1 MAQKVKPIPEG
12 FGALTPYIVVSDAA
26 RALDFY
32 KQAFGAV
39 EMGRHAMPGGKIA
52 HADIKIGES
61 RLMLSD
67 EFPFGFCR
75 TPEAL
80 GGTTNALWI
89 YTEDVD
95 SLFNRA
101 VQAGATVKSQ
111 VQDMFWGDR
120 TGHLEDPFGHMWVL
134 ATHKEDV
141 SPEEMKRR
149 GDIEMAKMAKGA
161 QQSSQGA

>member
-12 FGALTPYIVVSDAA
+12 HHSLTPAIVVNDAA

-32 KQAFGAV
+32 HRAFDAA
-39 EMGRHAMPGGKIA
+39 ELGRFATPDGKIA
-52 HADIKIGES
+52 HAEIKIGDS

-67 EFPFGFCR
+67 EFSFGFCR
-75 TPEAL
+75 SPESL
-80 GGTTNALWI
+80 GGTTTTLWV

-95 SLFNRA
+95 SMFSRA
-101 VQAGATVKSQ
+101 VQAGATVKMPLK
-111 VQDMFWGDR
+111 DEFWGDR
-120 TGHLEDPFGHMWVL
+120 VGHLADPFGHIWVL

-149 GDIEMAKMAKGA
+149 GEIQMAKMTERTKTA
-161 QQSSQGA
+161 